1 MKTEAEI
8 SHLWQL
14 ANLKFHFGA
23 KLAMDAVH
31 PVVAPLMKS
40 VNRSGKH
47 EFQLDRL
54 DPEFRDSQAGGAG
67 LGKKSIDVRSA
78 DEELPQ
84 QLRKKP
90 VTGAPNRP
98 TRIA

>member
-8 SHLWQL
+8 SYLWQL

-31 PVVAPLMKS
+31 PVVAPPMKS
-40 VNRSGKH
+40 VNRSDQN

-54 DPEFRDSQAGGAG
+54 QPEFRDSQAGSAG
-67 LGKKSIDVRSA
+67 LGEKSVDVRSA
-78 DEELPQ
+78 DQELPEQ
-84 QLRKKP
+84 SPKKP
-90 VTGAPNRP
+90 AAGAPNLR